1 MRCLVLFALV
11 VGAVSALVVAPPA
24 AVSSSARVAA
34 GPVMACN
41 GGKGGNGGKNPPK
54 DKTVYRP
61 KLSKLIQRA
70 DSAENVKSVLLT
82 AQTEAML
89 LKMNWKY
96 RRAAAHQVRKRAA
109 QFGVEVPGNF
119 AAFNVRPRNA
129 KKHLLVPSM

>member
-1 MRCLVLFALV
+1 
-11 VGAVSALVVAPPA
+11 
-24 AVSSSARVAA
+24 
-34 GPVMACN
+34 
-41 GGKGGNGGKNPPK
+41 
-54 DKTVYRP
+54 
-61 KLSKLIQRA
+61 
-70 DSAENVKSVLLT
+70 VLLT